1 MLLDAAQCHLRP
13 PTIYPKHYC
22 QLKTYFYLCKVFS
35 FFIFMRNLIQFFIR
49 YLVLFLFL
57 ILETVAI
64 ICIVNHNLYQGSILF
79 SSANKITANILSIS
93 NNITDFFQLRTTNQL
108 LSQENTDLLN
118 QISELKHQL
127 ENYQTTVADSATLPA
142 NVPPTVRF
150 IPAKVVNITTHKIRN
165 YITLNKGEQDGVR
178 PDMGVISNGCV
189 VGIVKNV
196 SKNFCVVI
204 PIINSELGIN
214 SKIKRNNYA
223 GILKWPGTNYRIA
236 KLHDIARH
244 VDVQLNDTII
254 TSGFTSNFPEG
265 ILVGTIRYANLEE
278 SDSYYDIDVEL
289 GIDYKK
295 LTYVAIIDNRLY
307 DEQKALEEKA
317 AE

>member
-1 MLLDAAQCHLRP
+1 
-13 PTIYPKHYC
+13 
-22 QLKTYFYLCKVFS
+22 
-35 FFIFMRNLIQFFIR
+35 MRNLIQFFIR

-64 ICIVNHNLYQGSILF
+64 ICIVNNNLYQGSVLF

-93 NNITDFFQLRTTNQL
+93 NNVTDYFQLRTTNQM
-108 LSQENTDLLN
+108 LSQENTALLN

-127 ENYQTTVADSATLPA
+127 ENYQASITDSTKLPT
-142 NVPPTVRF
+142 NMPPTVRF
-150 IPAKVVNITTHKIRN
+150 ISAKVVNITTHKVRN
-165 YITLNKGEQDGVR
+165 YITLNKGTQDGVK

-204 PIINSELGIN
+204 PIINSDLGIN
-214 SKIKRNNYA
+214 SKIKSNNYT
-223 GILKWPGTNYRIA
+223 GILKWPGTNYRVA

-244 VDVQLNDTII
+244 VDVKPNDTIV

-295 LTYVAIIDNRLY
+295 LTYVEIIDNRLY
-307 DEQKALEEKA
+307 DEQKTLEEKA